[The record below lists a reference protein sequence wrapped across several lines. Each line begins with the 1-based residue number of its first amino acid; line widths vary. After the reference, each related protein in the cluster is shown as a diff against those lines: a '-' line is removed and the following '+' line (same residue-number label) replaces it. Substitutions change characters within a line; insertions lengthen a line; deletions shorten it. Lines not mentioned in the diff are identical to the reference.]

1 MARQRESHIRR
12 QITSLISPQLIR
24 RRGRDLGVV
33 QRQRK
38 VDIVAFVYT
47 LILGFA
53 ASRRRSLAGL
63 RRAYTLAT
71 GTTLASSAF
80 QDRFTPAL
88 AELMKQLTERA
99 FEKLSRGSTRMC
111 LALRAFTRVFI
122 VDGSL
127 IRLADALEHD
137 YPSVWT
143 NHTKASAKLHL
154 VVNAKTRTPTI
165 TRIVPGCQHD
175 LNLMTTGSWC
185 REALLVFD
193 LAYYQ
198 GRLFQRIMD
207 IGGSFLCRVKKD
219 ANFVV
224 LRATAPRFIGKRTKD
239 ILRKMR
245 GRSFECAVDY
255 MHRNIPQRDWT
266 QNHIDLRLVA
276 IWNRQRKCHQQYLSN
291 VSADQLAAADM
302 PAVYAMRWEIELLF
316 RELKSQLRIDQ
327 IPSGHKAAADAF
339 IYAALLVLA
348 IGRKLHRA
356 LQCRGKGIVDRFP
369 FERWSSILRQ
379 VASDLLHVLL
389 APASQSHTL
398 SRRLALLLRYEGK
411 DPNRHRLLLKA
422 RAQLGVLAC

>member
-1 MARQRESHIRR
+1 MARRRESHIRR

-38 VDIVAFVYT
+38 VDIVAFVYP

-63 RRAYTLAT
+63 RRAYTPAT

-127 IRLADALEHD
+127 IRLADALEGD

-175 LNLMTTGSWC
+175 H
-185 REALLVFD
+185 
-193 LAYYQ
+193 Q
-198 GRLFQRIMD
+198 GAQQRNPRT
-207 IGGSFLCRVKKD
+207 SYTPSRV
-219 ANFVV
+219 
-224 LRATAPRFIGKRTKD
+224 
-239 ILRKMR
+239 
-245 GRSFECAVDY
+245 
-255 MHRNIPQRDWT
+255 
-266 QNHIDLRLVA
+266 
-276 IWNRQRKCHQQYLSN
+276 
-291 VSADQLAAADM
+291 
-302 PAVYAMRWEIELLF
+302 
-316 RELKSQLRIDQ
+316 
-327 IPSGHKAAADAF
+327 
-339 IYAALLVLA
+339 
-348 IGRKLHRA
+348 
-356 LQCRGKGIVDRFP
+356 
-369 FERWSSILRQ
+369 SS
-379 VASDLLHVLL
+379 
-389 APASQSHTL
+389 
-398 SRRLALLLRYEGK
+398 
-411 DPNRHRLLLKA
+411 
-422 RAQLGVLAC
+422 